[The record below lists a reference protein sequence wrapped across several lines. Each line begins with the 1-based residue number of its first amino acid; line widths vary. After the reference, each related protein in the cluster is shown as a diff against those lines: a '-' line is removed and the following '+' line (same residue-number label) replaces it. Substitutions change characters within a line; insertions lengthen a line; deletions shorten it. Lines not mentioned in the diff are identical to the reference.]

1 MSELEDKLG
10 VIPLTF
16 VDSADKLKGLL
27 QDKALISLVKNNN
40 LDPLISALQGMG
52 LISGIVSTILSDLTP
67 AQKDMIQ
74 EFSQVNK
81 GRSLAIKLLSTPTL
95 PIIIEI
101 TELPGLLRIHTLSE
115 EEVESQ
121 KLPLVGI
128 DVDTLFSFI
137 VSIISERSLSIPEAV
152 QRFIVQDNL
161 TLKRGGKLIRLV
173 VVFLKLPYPELRDLV
188 GKVVARIAPLAGTLP
203 GLLGQ
208 PPKG

>member
-1 MSELEDKLG
+1 MSKTEDKLG

-16 VDSADKLKGLL
+16 ADSADKLKGLL

-81 GRSLAIKLLSTPTL
+81 GRSLAIQLLSTPTL

-121 KLPLVGI
+121 KLPTVGI

-137 VSIISERSLSIPEAV
+137 VSVISERSLSIPEAA

-173 VVFLKLPYPELRDLV
+173 VVFLKLPYSELRDLV
-188 GKVVARIAPLAGTLP
+188 GKVVKGIAPLAGILP

-208 PPKG
+208 TPKN

>member
-1 MSELEDKLG
+1 MKESEAKLG

-16 VDSADKLKGLL
+16 ADSADKLKGLL

-121 KLPLVGI
+121 KLPTVGI

-137 VSIISERSLSIPEAV
+137 VSVISERSLSIPEAA

-203 GLLGQ
+203 GLLVQ

>member
-1 MSELEDKLG
+1 MSKTEDKLG

-16 VDSADKLKGLL
+16 ADSADKLKGLL

-81 GRSLAIKLLSTPTL
+81 GRSLATQLLSTPTL

-121 KLPLVGI
+121 KLPTVGI

-137 VSIISERSLSIPEAV
+137 VSVISERSLSIPEAA

-188 GKVVARIAPLAGTLP
+188 GKVVKGIAPLAGILP

-208 PPKG
+208 TPKN